1 MMSAFGTGA
10 EGQVNIAQ
18 PKQTRAPKPSN
29 FFNTVRSAKAL
40 TFDWHWGAN
49 ANKSNTYCQNGISLP
64 FTKFNLLSQI
74 RLLTGQN

>member
-1 MMSAFGTGA
+1 MSAFGTGA

-40 TFDWHWGAN
+40 TFDWH
-49 ANKSNTYCQNGISLP
+49 
-64 FTKFNLLSQI
+64 
-74 RLLTGQN
+74 